1 MSIERKRLRRAALLG
16 SAATMIA
23 GTVIGQPAN
32 AQDLVQDDEATI
44 EQMVVT
50 GSRIKRTGLTAPTP
64 VTVLGA
70 EQLSLSGETNLG
82 NLLNQLPALGSTFSS
97 ASSTGFIGTT
107 GLNLLDLRRLGTER
121 TLVLV
126 DGRRHVGG
134 TDATASVDINTIST
148 DLIERVEVITGGA
161 SAIYGADAVSG
172 VVNFVLRDD
181 FEGVKFSAQI
191 GDADEGSTLSYFIR
205 GTAGGNFADGRG
217 NAVISAEFSES
228 SGFLSNERAFDRRNE
243 SFVANPDDPA
253 EDDPNI
259 PDTILIQDA
268 RLPLFNFG
276 GLTTSFFGDGTAA
289 ALSPP
294 FGILQ
299 LAPNGDLIA
308 YDAGEVFDNF
318 RRSVGG
324 DGVLLSDIGG
334 STQPDQQRI
343 NVSAKVNYELH
354 DYVTL
359 FMEAKYVNNQAQSFG
374 TASFDTALTIQDDNA
389 FLSDQARTLLS
400 DIGATSFN
408 LRRIH
413 NDLGFRSDDIE
424 RQTFRGVVGFEGEFD
439 NGLDYELSYVYGRS
453 TNTIVAFNNRIN
465 DRFLAATDA
474 VEVSA
479 ADVATL
485 ESRDLDTT
493 AGPDGISPFAAGDIV
508 CRSTLQNELNL
519 DPGTSVGDP
528 RLPDGRPAP
537 DFAFNGC
544 VPASVFGEG
553 AISAEAAAF
562 INDDSVRSE
571 TLEQSV
577 VTGVVTGDSSP
588 WFELPAGPIGFAIG
602 GEYRFETATTRPP
615 GVDILG
621 LTFGNVINVTG
632 GQFDVYEGFAEV
644 SVPVL
649 KDLPFAR
656 ELAVEAAVR
665 VSDYS
670 TIGFTNT
677 WKVGGTWSPVSDLR
691 FRAVFSRAVRAP
703 NIGELFGAQDQTFL
717 FPEDPC
723 DQENLDA
730 GSDFRVANCNAL
742 GAPAGFQ
749 QDETAGNIPGTS
761 GGNPDLDEESAD
773 TITVGMI
780 LQPRWVPGLSITV
793 DYWDIEIEDAI
804 DSPALN
810 DVLRLCVDGPSIDNS
825 FCPLI
830 ERDAGTFQITGFTLT
845 QQNIAALEASG
856 VDFEVNYLLDL
867 ADVGLDYG
875 SLDFR
880 VIGTWLDA
888 RTDFPFQ
895 EFPDEPEDET
905 GELGDPEWVVNTNIT
920 WNWQGWTLNYELRF
934 ISSQLLVE
942 NEELAADPD
951 IQSPLFT
958 GRDFFHDIQV
968 RYQLHEQLELYA
980 GINNIGDNNPP
991 FGLSGAGT
999 DSAIFDTIGRFYYG
1013 GLVARF

>member
-1 MSIERKRLRRAALLG
+1 MYIQRKRSCRAALLG

-23 GTVIGQPAN
+23 CSAIGAPAI
-32 AQDLVQDDEATI
+32 AQDLVQDDEAAI

-107 GLNLLDLRRLGTER
+107 GLNLLDLRRLGTDR

-126 DGRRHVGG
+126 DGRRHVGSV
-134 TDATASVDINTIST
+134 DASASVDINTIPT
-148 DLIERVEVITGGA
+148 DLIDRVEVITGGA

-243 SFVANPDDPA
+243 SFVANPA
-253 EDDPNI
+253 EDAEEGDDPNI
-259 PDTILIQDA
+259 PDTILIEDA
-268 RLPLFNFG
+268 RLPLFSFG
-276 GLTTSFFGDGTAA
+276 GLTTSFFGTAGP
-289 ALSPP
+289 LGLTSD
-294 FGILQ
+294 
-299 LAPNGDLIA
+299 GDLVPF
-308 YDAGEVFDNF
+308 DTGEVFDNF
-318 RRSVGG
+318 RRSIGG

-343 NVSAKVNYELH
+343 NVNAKIDYELH

-359 FMEAKYVNNQAQSFG
+359 FLEAKYVNNQAQSFG
-374 TASFDTALTIQDDNA
+374 TASFDTALPIQADNA
-389 FLSDQARTLLS
+389 FLSDQAQALLAAE
-400 DIGATSFN
+400 GASSFAV
-408 LRRIH
+408 RRIH

-439 NGLDYELSYVYGRS
+439 NGLSYELSYVYGRS

-474 VEVSA
+474 VEITA
-479 ADVATL
+479 ADVAAL
-485 ESRDLDTT
+485 ESRDLDPDPG
-493 AGPDGISPFAAGDIV
+493 ADGISPFAAGDIV

-519 DPGTSVGDP
+519 DPSTSVGDP
-528 RLPDGRPAP
+528 RLPDGRVAP

-644 SVPVL
+644 SVPLL
-649 KDLPFAR
+649 KDLPAIR

-677 WKVGGTWSPVSDLR
+677 WKVGGSWSPVSDLR

-703 NIGELFGAQDQTFL
+703 NIGELFGAQDQTFAFL
-717 FPEDPC
+717 EDPC
-723 DQENLDA
+723 DTENLDA
-730 GSDFRVANCNAL
+730 GSDFRVGNCNAL
-742 GAPAGFQ
+742 GAPANFQ
-749 QDETAGNIPGTS
+749 QDETQGNIPGTQ
-761 GGNPDLDEESAD
+761 GGNPDLDEETAD
-773 TITVGMI
+773 TLTLGVIF
-780 LQPRWVPGLSITV
+780 QPRWVPGLSITV

-804 DSPALN
+804 DSPEID

-830 ERDAGTFQITGFTLT
+830 ERDPGTFQITGFTLV

-867 ADVGLDYG
+867 ADVGFDYG

-920 WNWQGWTLNYELRF
+920 WNWQGWTVNYELRF
-934 ISSQLLVE
+934 IDTQLLVE
-942 NEELAADPD
+942 NEELEADPD
-951 IQSPLFT
+951 IQVPLRT
-958 GRDFFHDIQV
+958 GTDFFHDIQV